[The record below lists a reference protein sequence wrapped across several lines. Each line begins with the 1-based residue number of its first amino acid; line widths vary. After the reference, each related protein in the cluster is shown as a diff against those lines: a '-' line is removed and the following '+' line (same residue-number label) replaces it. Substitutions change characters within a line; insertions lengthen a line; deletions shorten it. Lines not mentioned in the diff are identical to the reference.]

1 MNRIQR
7 AWKVWKALARAIG
20 DVVARIL
27 LTIFYGLV
35 FAPVAIGV
43 RLLGD
48 PLDLKGAQRLQW
60 NRRTKF
66 EESFDKV
73 RKLF

>member
-7 AWKVWKALARAIG
+7 GWKVWKALARAIG

-43 RLLGD
+43 RLRGD
-48 PLDLKGAQRLQW
+48 PLGLKGARRLQW

-66 EESFDKV
+66 EERLDQA

>member
-1 MNRIQR
+1 MRRIHK
-7 AWKVWKALARAIG
+7 AWGVWKAFARVIG
-20 DVVARIL
+20 DVVGRIL

-48 PLDLKGAQRLQW
+48 PLGLKGVRRIEW
-60 NRRTKF
+60 NRRAKF
-66 EESFDKV
+66 EESFDQA
-73 RKLF
+73 RKHF